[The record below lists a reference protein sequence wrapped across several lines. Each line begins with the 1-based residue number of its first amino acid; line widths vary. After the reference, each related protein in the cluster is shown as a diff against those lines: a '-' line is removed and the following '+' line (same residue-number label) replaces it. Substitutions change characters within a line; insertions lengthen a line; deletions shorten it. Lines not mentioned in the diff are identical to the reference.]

1 MTHAL
6 PPDPLRHAATLWPDL
21 PALEHAAGMAT
32 FAALDVAVDRV
43 CRVLARHGARPRR
56 PVLSVEAEVAL
67 HVTILLA
74 VLRLGAIAAPVSH
87 RMPAEGLDELALWL
101 GSPVRVGPA
110 GSAVDADELR
120 AAAAGSE
127 SASAVHPPAGARR
140 RATVFFTS
148 GSAGR
153 PKAVLHR
160 LAAHL
165 RSAAAA
171 AAHLGLGPGDRW
183 LATLPLNHVGGL
195 APVFRAL
202 RSGATLVAPDGP
214 PTATLLRSTRT
225 THVSLVATQL
235 RRLLAPGEPP
245 PSALRCV
252 LLGGGPADPS
262 LLRDAFEGG
271 WPVSGSYGMTES
283 ASLVAATR
291 PGEPDPS
298 TAGRPL
304 AHARIRIGRDGEI
317 LLRGASLAE
326 GYLEGGRVARLTDR
340 SGWFHTGDRGALG
353 ADGRLTVA
361 GRLDRR
367 FVSGGENV
375 QPEEIERRIAEM
387 PGVRAVVV
395 VPVPDPEYGQRPVA
409 FIDGPVEPDA
419 IRAELRRRLP
429 SFLVPDAF
437 FPMPDAPEGAGI
449 KASPARLREIALRD
463 AGRG

>member
-6 PPDPLRHAATLWPDL
+6 PPDPLRHAAGLWPDL
-21 PALEHAAGMAT
+21 PALEHSAGTVT
-32 FAALDVAVDRV
+32 FAGLDVAVDRV

-56 PVLSVEAEVAL
+56 PVLSVEADVAL

-87 RMPAEGLDELALWL
+87 RLPAEGLGELAARL

-120 AAAAGSE
+120 AAPAGAE
-127 SASAVHPPAGARR
+127 PASPVHPPAGARR
-140 RATVFFTS
+140 RATVFHTS

-153 PKAVLHR
+153 PKAVVHR

-165 RSAAAA
+165 RSAEAA
-171 AAHLGLGPGDRW
+171 AAHLGLGSGDRW
-183 LATLPLNHVGGL
+183 LLTLPLNHVGGL

-202 RSGATLVAPDGP
+202 RAGATMVVPDGP
-214 PTATLLRSTRT
+214 PTAALLRSTRT

-235 RRLLAPGEPP
+235 RRLVASGKPP
-245 PSALRCV
+245 PTTLRCV
-252 LLGGGPADPS
+252 LLGGGPVDPS
-262 LLRDAFEGG
+262 LLREAFEGG
-271 WPVSGSYGMTES
+271 WPVAGSYGMTES

-291 PGEPDPS
+291 PGEPDPL

-326 GYLEGGRVARLTDR
+326 GYLEDGRVSRLTDR
-340 SGWFHTGDRGALG
+340 SGWFHTGDRGLLG
-353 ADGRLTVA
+353 ADGRLTIV

-375 QPEEIERRIAEM
+375 QPEEIERRIAEI
-387 PGVRAVVV
+387 PGVHAVVV

-409 FIDGPVEPDA
+409 FIDGTIDPEV

-437 FPMPDAPEGAGI
+437 FPMPDAPEGSGL
-449 KASPARLREIALRD
+449 KASPARLREIALRGL
-463 AGRG
+463 GRG